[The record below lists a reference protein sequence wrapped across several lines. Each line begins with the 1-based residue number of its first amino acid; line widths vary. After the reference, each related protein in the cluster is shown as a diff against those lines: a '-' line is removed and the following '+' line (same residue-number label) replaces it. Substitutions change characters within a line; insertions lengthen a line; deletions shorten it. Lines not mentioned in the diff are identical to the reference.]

1 MLVFSPTVK
10 AAISKPP
17 STTQSPLDGG
27 PQIRNRTIITERQVE
42 ILKACYLIN
51 AFPDNEQKR
60 QLVEMT
66 GLSRKVV
73 TVWFQNRRQLD
84 KKKQMT
90 TSPSPQKPLAPPP
103 QHQLHQQLQNLQQ
116 QLQQIQQ
123 PKPQVQPHDLKIP
136 KQFYGE
142 F

>member
-1 MLVFSPTVK
+1 MLVFSPTAK
-10 AAISKPP
+10 PGISK
-17 STTQSPLDGG
+17 STSSIQNQLDNH
-27 PQIRNRTIITERQVE
+27 QIRNRTVITERQVE

-66 GLSRKVV
+66 GLSKKVV

-84 KKKQMT
+84 KKKQMN
-90 TSPSPQKPLAPPP
+90 SASPQKPLPQQP
-103 QHQLHQQLQNLQQ
+103 QHQLQQQLQHLQH

-123 PKPQVQPHDLKIP
+123 SKPQIQPQDLKIP
-136 KQFYGE
+136 KQFYGD